1 MRFNSQLFVRVVI
14 LVLLMV
20 TSSVA
25 MTVAAEQTLDSPEDT
40 VSLPEYILSCY
51 DPASHGFGARP
62 GESATF
68 ETTLTAVWVL
78 EEEGAAE
85 SWPTG
90 LHMAIDGIVGHYAAM
105 ERFSTGTALHCQPPP
120 AAPAQE
126 LK

>member
-1 MRFNSQLFVRVVI
+1 MRFNSRVLVRVVV
-14 LVLLMV
+14 LVLVLMLC
-20 TSSVA
+20 SVA
-25 MTVAAEQTLDSPEDT
+25 TTVQVAGYATAAPET
-40 VSLPEYILSCY
+40 TLPEYVLSCY
-51 DPASHGFGARP
+51 DSVNHGFGLRP

-90 LHMAIDGIVGHYAAM
+90 LHMATDGIVGHYAAM

-120 AAPAQE
+120 AAPA
-126 LK
+126 